1 MASQKL
7 LVLNVTVIKNYGY
20 AACNRTLGDAYGRSL
35 RKNELCIPVISRKI
49 IVENVCA
56 GDLSGSPLV
65 CDGGVLVGLLA
76 NRETCAPNA
85 VHTFADISRA
95 VQWLRRREST
105 RAIDH
110 FVLVNNTSITL
121 NSTGVNDT
129 IYENYNETNYDDP
142 YTVQLNQYIDNYYT
156 EQLEDYKTSLPKEPS
171 EIAPVVSSKGN
182 LTAESRLP
190 AASGFSFTLTHFTL
204 VLSVSAALSL
214 LVIALVISYALSKWC
229 SKWQSSGGVVLSRTS
244 Q

>member
-7 LVLNVTVIKNYGY
+7 LVRNVTVITNYEY
-20 AACNRTLGDAYGRSL
+20 AACNRTLRDAYGRSL

-76 NRETCAPNA
+76 NRETCASGA
-85 VHTFADISRA
+85 VHTFADIAHA

-110 FVLVNNTSITL
+110 FVLVNDTSITL

-129 IYENYNETNYDDP
+129 IYENYNETNIDD
-142 YTVQLNQYIDNYYT
+142 VDT
-156 EQLEDYKTSLPKEPS
+156 EQLYIDQLNEPNYNENLFPEEPS
-171 EIAPVVSSKGN
+171 GIAPVVNSKGN
-182 LTAESRLP
+182 LTAESRSP
-190 AASGFSFTLTHFTL
+190 AASGSSFTLTHFTL

-229 SKWQSSGGVVLSRTS
+229 SKRQSSGGVVLSRTS
-244 Q
+244 K